1 MDWTTLWASRA
12 GAVEEDRLR
21 RNQPPAPHGHGRRRE
36 I

>member
-21 RNQPPAPHGHGRRRE
+21 RNQPPAAAV
-36 I
+36 